1 MGGEVAGTFVRSYLE
16 EPRNMQ
22 YTDFGHNFNVSE
34 EEQLLLVVPVKGR
47 LSPQLP
53 KGNCVQARS
62 SFYLGTMNLSNP
74 KFRYKG
80 SKPFWLWTTG
90 EWLFYTSLMIIGWVI
105 IILNDL

>member
-1 MGGEVAGTFVRSYLE
+1 MNTH
-16 EPRNMQ
+16 
-22 YTDFGHNFNVSE
+22 TDLYFGHL
-34 EEQLLLVVPVKGR
+34 EQLFLVVPTKGH
-47 LSPQLP
+47 SFVQCP
-53 KGNCVQARS
+53 KGSVCNEGCPFVMQI
-62 SFYLGTMNLSNP
+62 MNLSNP

>member
-1 MGGEVAGTFVRSYLE
+1 MKVK
-16 EPRNMQ
+16 
-22 YTDFGHNFNVSE
+22 YTVFGHNFNVSE

-62 SFYLGTMNLSNP
+62 SFYLGIMNLSNP

-80 SKPFWLWTTG
+80 SKPFWLWATG
-90 EWLFYTSLMIIGWVI
+90 EWIFFMIFMIGVMIFTI
-105 IILNDL
+105 IDDLYL